1 MKRLRFIHDRRIC
14 GTIRS
19 GAVRDRQPR
28 GWLRRR
34 GCTSRRQEQPEQ
46 PSPCGS
52 LCRSWSFTEPGPCE
66 RLSTSVCTSARYT
79 ARLSPPRAASSRF
92 DEASIVPFTSSEKFV
107 ACVLETEAHRLSG
120 VVRAPW
126 SAYLGERD
134 RAAWRARAGGRYCS
148 PACLKEQ
155 KTGQFVLFRAL
166 IQSVQESAF
175 RFR

>member
-1 MKRLRFIHDRRIC
+1 MAQSVIANHADGCGDVDAPLGDKSSLNNQAPAAVFAGAGRLLSRGHANAFPPRSAPRLVTRRDC
-14 GTIRS
+14 
-19 GAVRDRQPR
+19 
-28 GWLRRR
+28 
-34 GCTSRRQEQPEQ
+34 
-46 PSPCGS
+46 
-52 LCRSWSFTEPGPCE
+52 
-66 RLSTSVCTSARYT
+66 
-79 ARLSPPRAASSRF
+79 PPRAASSRF

>member
-1 MKRLRFIHDRRIC
+1 MRTPFHLGLH
-14 GTIRS
+14 
-19 GAVRDRQPR
+19 
-28 GWLRRR
+28 L
-34 GCTSRRQEQPEQ
+34 
-46 PSPCGS
+46 GS
-52 LCRSWSFTEPGPCE
+52 LHGAI
-66 RLSTSVCTSARYT
+66 V
-79 ARLSPPRAASSRF
+79 PPRAASSRF
-92 DEASIVPFTSSEKFV
+92 DEASIMPFTSSEKFV